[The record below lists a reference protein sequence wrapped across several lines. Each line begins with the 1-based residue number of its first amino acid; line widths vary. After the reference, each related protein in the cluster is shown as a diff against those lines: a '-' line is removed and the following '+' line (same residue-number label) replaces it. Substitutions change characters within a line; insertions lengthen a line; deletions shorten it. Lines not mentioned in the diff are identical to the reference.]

1 MKDPLARVEIGR
13 CQGLRFCSIC
23 VCAGPSWSKPCT
35 REVVGRLTDLKLL
48 IGNLAL
54 GTPAAWAIL
63 ATILFA

>member
-1 MKDPLARVEIGR
+1 VKDPLARVEIGR
-13 CQGLRFCSIC
+13 CQGLRFARS